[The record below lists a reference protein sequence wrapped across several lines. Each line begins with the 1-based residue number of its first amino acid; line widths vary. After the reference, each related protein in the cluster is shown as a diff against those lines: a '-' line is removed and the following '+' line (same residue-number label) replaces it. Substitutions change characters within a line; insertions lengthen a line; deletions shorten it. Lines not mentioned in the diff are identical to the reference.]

1 MKLTQTTGPTLGGQ
15 KPKGRKNSTLKP
27 GKVDLNTIS
36 KKKIMK
42 RQRNTT
48 QIKEQTR
55 NTEVQINEEEIG
67 KLPEKEFRI
76 MIVKMIKNLENRM
89 EKMQESINKYLG
101 ELNKYTEKNNII
113 TEIKNTLE
121 GINNRISEAE
131 RISELEDKMVE
142 ITSEEQNKVKRMKR
156 TEDSL
161 RELWDNIKLT
171 NI

>member
-1 MKLTQTTGPTLGGQ
+1 
-15 KPKGRKNSTLKP
+15 
-27 GKVDLNTIS
+27 
-36 KKKIMK
+36 
-42 RQRNTT
+42 
-48 QIKEQTR
+48 
-55 NTEVQINEEEIG
+55 
-67 KLPEKEFRI
+67 

-156 TEDSL
+156 TEDGI
-161 RELWDNIKLT
+161 RDLWTVSNAPT
-171 NI
+171 F

>member
-1 MKLTQTTGPTLGGQ
+1 M
-15 KPKGRKNSTLKP
+15 
-27 GKVDLNTIS
+27 
-36 KKKIMK
+36 
-42 RQRNTT
+42 QRNTA
-48 QIKEQTR
+48 QMNEPIR

-76 MIVKMIKNLENRM
+76 MIVKMIKNLENKM
-89 EKMQESINKYLG
+89 EKMQESINKDLE
-101 ELNKYTEKNNII
+101 ELKNKHTETNNTI

-121 GINNRISEAE
+121 GINSRISEAE

-161 RELWDNIKLT
+161 RDLWDNIKHT

>member
-1 MKLTQTTGPTLGGQ
+1 
-15 KPKGRKNSTLKP
+15 
-27 GKVDLNTIS
+27 
-36 KKKIMK
+36 MK

-48 QIKEQTR
+48 QIKGQTR

-76 MIVKMIKNLENRM
+76 MIAKMIKNLENKM
-89 EKMQESINKYLG
+89 EKMQESINNDLE
-101 ELNKYTEKNNII
+101 ELKNKHAETNNTI

-121 GINNRISEAE
+121 GINSRISEAE
-131 RISELEDKMVE
+131 EQISELEDKMVA

-161 RELWDNIKLT
+161 RDLWGNIKHT